1 MTAAV
6 FFVFFVILVAL
17 VFELVNGFHDAANSI
32 ATVVATKV
40 LTAGQGI
47 ALAAVFELVGA
58 LIGTAVA
65 KTIGQ
70 GLVDTHY
77 ITMNTILCGLIGG
90 ILWNLLTWWL
100 GLPSSSSH
108 ALMGGLCGAALAAA
122 QSDWAVIIWS
132 KSPAAG
138 QHWWNGAGLL
148 FKVVIPMVLSP
159 VIGFFLAFS
168 FMGVLLRV
176 LRSLRPHFIN
186 VAFGKA
192 QIGAAAGMAL
202 SHGMNDAQK
211 TMGVLAL
218 TLFTA
223 TGLGTFNNLPSVL
236 QFLHTP
242 NFEVATWIK
251 VICALTM
258 ACGTAMGGRRI
269 IKTLGGR
276 MVKMQPIH
284 GFAAQSTAA
293 GVITL
298 ASIFGMPISTTHTIT
313 TSIMGVGSTKRL
325 TAVKWSVV
333 GRIVVAWVFTLPV
346 SGLLAYVLMVV
357 LRSCGMR

>member
-1 MTAAV
+1 
-6 FFVFFVILVAL
+6 
-17 VFELVNGFHDAANSI
+17 
-32 ATVVATKV
+32 V

-47 ALAAVFELVGA
+47 ILAAIFELIGA
-58 LIGTAVA
+58 FIGVAVA

-77 ITMNTILCGLIGG
+77 ITMTTILCGLLGG
-90 ILWNLLTWWL
+90 IIWNLLTWWL

-122 QSDWAVIIWS
+122 NSDWAVIIWS
-132 KSPAAG
+132 KAPAVG
-138 QHWWNGAGLL
+138 EHWWKGAGVL
-148 FKVVIPMVLSP
+148 FKVVIPMILSP
-159 VIGFFLAFS
+159 VAGFFLAFGI
-168 FMGVLLRV
+168 MGFLLWT
-176 LRSLRPHFIN
+176 LRSLRPHIVN
-186 VAFGKA
+186 LTFGKA

-211 TMGVLAL
+211 TMGILAL
-218 TLFTA
+218 TLFIA
-223 TGLGTFNNLPSVL
+223 TGAGTFDQLPASL

-242 NFEVATWIK
+242 KFEVATWIK

-258 ACGTAMGGRRI
+258 AVGTAMGGRRI
-269 IKTLGGR
+269 IKTLGGK

-313 TSIMGVGSTKRL
+313 TSIMGVGSTKRV

-333 GRIVVAWVFTLPV
+333 GRIVMAWIFTLPI
-346 SGLLAYVLMVV
+346 SGLLSYVLMIG

>member
-6 FFVFFVILVAL
+6 YFVFIVILVAL
-17 VFELVNGFHDAANSI
+17 IFELVNGFHDAANSI

-77 ITMNTILCGLIGG
+77 ITMSTILCGLIGG

-122 QSDWAVIIWS
+122 QSNWAVIIWS
-132 KSPAAG
+132 KAPAAG
-138 QHWWNGAGLL
+138 EHWWKGAGLL
-148 FKVVIPMVLSP
+148 FKVIIPMVLSP
-159 VIGFFLAFS
+159 IIGFVVAFAI
-168 FMGVLLRV
+168 MGALLWS
-176 LRSLRPHFIN
+176 LRSLRPHIIS

-223 TGLGTFNNLPSVL
+223 TALGTFNSLPPTL

-242 NFEVATWIK
+242 KFEVATWIK
-251 VICALTM
+251 VVCALTM

-293 GVITL
+293 GVITV

-333 GRIVVAWVFTLPV
+333 GRIVTAWIFTLPI
-346 SGLLAYVLMVV
+346 SGLLAYVLMVG
-357 LRSCGMR
+357 LRSCGLE